1 MSFEIFLSRIPESS
15 SSAGPKPRREDKVG
29 VVVNVDE
36 ITIRKATAEDAEAA
50 SVVLVRSIKEICA
63 PYYDNDQEILAQWLE
78 NKTPANV
85 RWWIESDR
93 SYCVVAVNAQ
103 SQVLGFASIAG
114 AEIMLNYVVPEVL
127 HRGIGKS
134 MLQALET
141 QAIACGVDHIRVVSS
156 IPAKEFYE
164 RNGYVS
170 NGAPRL
176 VGRVVGDFPLIKRMP
191 LKHAPDRRP

>member
-1 MSFEIFLSRIPESS
+1 M
-15 SSAGPKPRREDKVG
+15 D
-29 VVVNVDE
+29 D
-36 ITIRKATAEDAEAA
+36 ITIRKATAEDAETAC
-50 SVVLVRSIKEICA
+50 VVLVRSIKEICA
-63 PYYDNDQEILAQWLE
+63 PYYENDEEILAQWLE

-85 RWWIESDR
+85 RRWIESDR

-103 SQVLGFASIAG
+103 SQVLGFASISG
-114 AEIMLNYVVPEVL
+114 AEIMLNYVIPEVL
-127 HRGIGKS
+127 HRGIGKR

-141 QAIACGVDHIRVVSS
+141 QAIACGVDHIRVMSS

-176 VGRVVGDFPLIKRMP
+176 VGRIVGDFPLIKRMP
-191 LKHAPDRRP
+191 RKHAPDSRP